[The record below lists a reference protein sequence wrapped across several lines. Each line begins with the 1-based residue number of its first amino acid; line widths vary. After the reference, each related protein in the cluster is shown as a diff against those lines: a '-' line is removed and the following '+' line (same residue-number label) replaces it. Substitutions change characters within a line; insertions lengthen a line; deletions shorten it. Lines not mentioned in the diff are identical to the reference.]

1 MKQRN
6 LLVVISLGIFSLAC
20 LGSGAASSI
29 DAEPVPGTAA
39 ILTNTPA
46 PGATDRATSAP
57 TLAPIER
64 CAVVI
69 ADQSLHLRELAS
81 ESARVLTWL
90 KRGDVVQ
97 VVSIANMQWTHVRF
111 EGFEGF
117 ARSVYLQ
124 ESECVK

>member
-1 MKQRN
+1 MNKIM
-6 LLVVISLGIFSLAC
+6 ISILCLALASLAC

-29 DAEPVPGTAA
+29 GVESVPGTAA
-39 ILTNTPA
+39 TLTNTPA

-57 TLAPIER
+57 TLVPIER

-69 ADQSLHLRELAS
+69 ADEALHLRGAAS
-81 ESARVLTWL
+81 ESAFVLTWL

-117 ARSVYLQ
+117 ARSVYL
-124 ESECVK
+124 ENVECVK